1 MDPRAHNTEEN
12 TSHKG
17 HHQVL
22 IVLRSLIVSLRGVTQ
37 EQEEKTVFYLLL
49 LSLKIVV
56 N

>member
-1 MDPRAHNTEEN
+1 MDPRAHKTEEN

-17 HHQVL
+17 HQVL
-22 IVLRSLIVSLRGVTQ
+22 IVLRSLIVSLQGVTQ

>member
-22 IVLRSLIVSLRGVTQ
+22 IVLRSLIVLLQGVTQ
-37 EQEEKTVFYLLL
+37 EQEEKTVFKRLFN
-49 LSLKIVV
+49 S
-56 N
+56 

>member
-22 IVLRSLIVSLRGVTQ
+22 IVLRSLIVSLQGVIFNAFII
-37 EQEEKTVFYLLL
+37 K
-49 LSLKIVV
+49 
-56 N
+56 NCC